1 MRALIC
7 EGPGSLRLEEIE
19 TPQPGPNQLLV
30 QTRAVGLRESD
41 FDVLEG
47 RTAAPQDGLFFG
59 SEAAGE
65 VHEVGEAV
73 EDHIPGDRVF
83 VSRPGWKGGLTDF
96 FVTPAQNAL
105 LLSDAVNWEQAAAVA
120 SLARAMAALGRV
132 PGGFGEAVAI
142 FGMGALG
149 LSFLQL
155 CGLRDAARIIA
166 IDRSAARLQ
175 TARRLSATDWIDA
188 EEGGVVGEVRRLTG
202 NAGVHLAMETSG
214 IAQAVRDC
222 IGATRSGGRILLCG
236 AYAGLVDGV
245 DFHDQR
251 SREITIHGCADAALE
266 SCRSALE
273 LATSG
278 QLDVDALTSHRVCFD
293 DLVRV
298 VATRG
303 IDRQSE
309 DYVQAVVLF

>member
-1 MRALIC
+1 MRALIW
-7 EGPGSLRLEEIE
+7 EAPGSLRFEETE

-41 FDVLEG
+41 LDALEG
-47 RTAAPQDGLFFG
+47 RTAVPQNGLFSG
-59 SEAAGE
+59 NDAAGE
-65 VHEVGEAV
+65 VHQVGEGV
-73 EDHIPGDRVF
+73 EDYIPGDRVF
-83 VSRPGWKGGLTDF
+83 VSRPGGKGGLTDF
-96 FVTPAQNAL
+96 FVTPVQNAL
-105 LLSDAVNWEQAAAVA
+105 WLSDAVTWEQAAAVA
-120 SLARAMAALGRV
+120 SPARAMAALGRV

-155 CGLRDAARIIA
+155 CGLRDAARIIV

-188 EEGGVVGEVRRLTG
+188 EAGGVAGEVRRLTG
-202 NAGVHLAMETSG
+202 NEGVHLAMETSG
-214 IAQAVRDC
+214 IVQAVHDC

-245 DFHDQR
+245 DFHEQS

-273 LATSG
+273 LVTSG
-278 QLDVDALTSHRVCFD
+278 QLDVDALASHRVRFD
-293 DLVRV
+293 DLAHV
-298 VATRG
+298 VATRS